1 MTTPICVVDAFTDRP
16 FGGNPAAIC
25 RLARPTTA
33 AWMQALAAEMNLSE
47 TAFLLERGDGAFDLR
62 WFTPAVEVD
71 LCGHA
76 TLASA
81 HVLGGAGTFHTRS
94 GVLTCTPAGDG
105 WIEMDF
111 PALPA
116 SPVPYDD
123 SLGRALGVTEMYTVA
138 RSRFDL
144 LVELGSAAEV
154 RALAPDHR
162 AVAGLGH
169 RGVIVT
175 APGDVEGIDCVSRF
189 FAPGSGV
196 EEDPVTGSAHCVLAP
211 FWSERLGRTEL
222 VGEQASARGGIVRM
236 RLDGDRVA
244 LGGRAVTVWEGQLAV
259 DPPAAEADS
268 SAAAS

>member
-94 GVLTCTPAGDG
+94 GALQATATGDR
-105 WIEMDF
+105 IELDF
-111 PALPA
+111 PAAPPQPCAEPA
-116 SPVPYDD
+116 G
-123 SLGRALGVTEMYTVA
+123 LFAALGASGPVSQSSFFTM
-138 RSRFDL
+138 
-144 LVELGSAAEV
+144 VELPDAAAV
-154 RALAPDHR
+154 RALDP
-162 AVAGLGH
+162 
-169 RGVIVT
+169 
-175 APGDVEGIDCVSRF
+175 
-189 FAPGSGV
+189 
-196 EEDPVTGSAHCVLAP
+196 DPVALALDRAGYEGYVGLEYVP
-211 FWSERLGRTEL
+211 AGNTEDGL
-222 VGEQASARGGIVRM
+222 DAWLPRAARANR
-236 RLDGDRVA
+236 
-244 LGGRAVTVWEGQLAV
+244 
-259 DPPAAEADS
+259 
-268 SAAAS
+268 